1 MRQYT
6 NPLFNSI
13 VISLIASLAV
23 LLPFEAAAQ
32 TPIPNFNARQSMDT
46 DFLLMRQNEIPTFHH
61 TYDDWIQYAPGVAVV
76 GLKVSG
82 LPGMTKVGRFAVSSG
97 FSVVIMAAMV
107 NGVKY
112 AVKRERP
119 DLSARNSFPSG
130 HTATAF
136 MTATILHKE
145 YGWKYPWISMLGYT
159 TATVTAASRILNN
172 KHWMSDIIG
181 GAAIG
186 IGSVHLGYYLTGLI
200 FKDKGFQDGF
210 HRHLVYID
218 DNHKYW
224 GADLKCGRRFILGK
238 KDDKDASVLPFRG
251 SVAAAEFEIPL
262 MPMTGALVNVGCS
275 SLVMKNDTSLNA
287 YNAAAGLFWSL
298 PFARIL
304 EVQAKGAIGYA
315 WHKLGNGI
323 DVQAALSFNV
333 LAGENFKIK
342 AFAEYETFCYSEQ
355 KPFINSFVVGWS
367 TGFCW

>member
-1 MRQYT
+1 MRQHT
-6 NPLFNSI
+6 NPLFNRI
-13 VISLIASLAV
+13 VLSLIIALAF

-200 FKDKGFQDGF
+200 FKD
-210 HRHLVYID
+210 
-218 DNHKYW
+218 
-224 GADLKCGRRFILGK
+224 
-238 KDDKDASVLPFRG
+238 
-251 SVAAAEFEIPL
+251 
-262 MPMTGALVNVGCS
+262 
-275 SLVMKNDTSLNA
+275 SLV
-287 YNAAAGLFWSL
+287 LF
-298 PFARIL
+298 
-304 EVQAKGAIGYA
+304 
-315 WHKLGNGI
+315 
-323 DVQAALSFNV
+323 
-333 LAGENFKIK
+333 
-342 AFAEYETFCYSEQ
+342 
-355 KPFINSFVVGWS
+355 
-367 TGFCW
+367 